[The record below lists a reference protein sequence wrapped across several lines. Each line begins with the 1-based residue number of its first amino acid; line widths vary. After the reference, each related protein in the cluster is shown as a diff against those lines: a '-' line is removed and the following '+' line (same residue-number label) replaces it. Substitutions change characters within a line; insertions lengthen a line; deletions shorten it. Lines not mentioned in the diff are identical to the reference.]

1 MSICFPGRGFFVTS
15 NRGASAHISYS
26 EVLRQAHQ
34 KGRGLRCSQRR
45 RVVVQG
51 KCQGLVFSD
60 FVSQIAS
67 PHLVLRIRDPYLL
80 RLEMCYIEGVGGE
93 GTWGVLPAVPFSFPS
108 S

>member
-1 MSICFPGRGFFVTS
+1 M
-15 NRGASAHISYS
+15 
-26 EVLRQAHQ
+26 
-34 KGRGLRCSQRR
+34 
-45 RVVVQG
+45 
-51 KCQGLVFSD
+51 FSD

-93 GTWGVLPAVPFSFPS
+93 GTSGVLPAVPFSFPS